1 MPQRVGISTM
11 LVGLLAALAGS
22 GVDDSVGIFY
32 NIFHDTLLL
41 QQAGPERLPELRTT
55 LEKAHIGL
63 SVKVF
68 ADGRAQDN
76 RLSVGVHGCYVER
89 RCPDDSVAAARAL
102 ARHTNAPPLVWEW
115 IDVYEM
121 SLEVSDAP
129 LPMLGFGVAD
139 DGAKLYISRSAHS
152 EEYPPLPFG
161 RRLALP
167 DVLRAH
173 NFTDGLA
180 LKGVSLEWSVEAP
193 NRSVRVRIY
202 HSEPAIL
209 SALYRW
215 GSHHNISR
223 VRLSVWAAQLAQAAP
238 HAQLIWTSPLYDP
251 FAQLEPPRLFPT
263 KLAIKAPARAWVGGK
278 RHSLETS
285 SVQVGSH
292 MSDIKCRA
300 REGGR
305 AREARVARP
314 CATAPPPPVCTMFS
328 PPVLRP
334 WTGASEE

>member
-180 LKGVSLEWSVEAP
+180 LKGVSLEWSVETP
-193 NRSVRVRIY
+193 SRGVRVRIY
-202 HSEPAIL
+202 HSEPSVL
-209 SALYRW
+209 SALDRW
-215 GSHHNISR
+215 ATHHNITR
-223 VRLSVWAAQLAQAAP
+223 ARLSVWAAQLARAAP
-238 HAQLIWTSPLYDP
+238 HAQLIWISPLYDP

-263 KLAIKAPARAWVGGK
+263 ELAIKASVGMSHG
-278 RHSLETS
+278 LDTS
-285 SVQVGSH
+285 SVQKVSAHTRAH
-292 MSDIKCRA
+292 MSDTI
-300 REGGR
+300 
-305 AREARVARP
+305 
-314 CATAPPPPVCTMFS
+314 VCK
-328 PPVLRP
+328 R
-334 WTGASEE
+334 